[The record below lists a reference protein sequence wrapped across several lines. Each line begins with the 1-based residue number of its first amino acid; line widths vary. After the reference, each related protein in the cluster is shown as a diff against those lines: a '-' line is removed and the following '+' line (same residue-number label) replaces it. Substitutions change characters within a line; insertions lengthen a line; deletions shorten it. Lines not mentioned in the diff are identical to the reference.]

1 MTRRGIHTGE
11 ISVSKDTEKAIADR
25 EKSRAK
31 LNAKIEKAAE
41 KANKEEK
48 DRA

>member
-1 MTRRGIHTGE
+1 MTRRGIHM
-11 ISVSKDTEKAIADR
+11 SDATEKAIADR
-25 EKSRAK
+25 EKSKAK

-48 DRA
+48 ERA